1 MTERG
6 VWISGPSASGKT
18 WLLSLL
24 QKEIGYDL
32 FDDGIRIPPR
42 KRKRTLKFLVYDDID
57 TGTKTQIQKRV
68 RQLRQDLRVV
78 PVLVTS
84 YDHPS
89 KRIQGWNSLKNHF
102 FHLKLCKYPFS
113 QQLMKITNHD
123 EKQSFLN
130 EKKTLAFQSRPLGY
144 KACDFR
150 DFLVEIVKG

>member
-24 QKEIGYDL
+24 KHEID
-32 FDDGIRIPPR
+32 FEDGMIPPSKRR
-42 KRKRTLKFLVYDDID
+42 KDFKCLVYDDID
-57 TGTKTQIQKRV
+57 TGTKSQIQKRLI
-68 RQLRQDLRVV
+68 QLRRDLKEV
-78 PVLVTS
+78 PILVTS